1 MAEINPIAA
10 SRMAVNSPL
19 TPAGSAAPSDM
30 VSNFWG
36 DDGFSF
42 GDILD
47 LINPLQHIPI
57 IGTIYRA
64 ITGDQ
69 ISTGSSILGGGL
81 FGGIIGAGIA
91 VVNAVIEEV
100 TGGKIGEH
108 IMAMFEAEET
118 PQDAP
123 VALASAASP
132 VEDGDG
138 GAPAGDVRISDSPSP
153 EPASATAPPAA
164 VPASAERQ
172 ASLGAAAPRVTISKV
187 PAPLIPPTPEVAAT
201 GPAPRPVMAP
211 EHAALGSP
219 TARAAA
225 TAGQPTAPPDRAW
238 LTAIPR
244 AEGDFTTAALRYM
257 TPDSW
262 RQLVLTITENP
273 ERQLTRGPS
282 EITRDAINRYSQ
294 RAMAAKAMMTGPAV
308 IDMVQ

>member
-1 MAEINPIAA
+1 MRRNT
-10 SRMAVNSPL
+10 S
-19 TPAGSAAPSDM
+19 
-30 VSNFWG
+30 FWG
-36 DDGFSF
+36 ADGFSF

-91 VVNAVIEEV
+91 VVNAVVEEV

-118 PQDAP
+118 LPDAP

-132 VEDGDG
+132 GEDGDG

-153 EPASATAPPAA
+153 EPASA
-164 VPASAERQ
+164 ERQ
-172 ASLGAAAPRVTISKV
+172 ASLDAAAPRVTISKV
-187 PAPLIPPTPEVAAT
+187 PAPLIPPTPIAPTLEVAAT
-201 GPAPRPVMAP
+201 APAPRPVMAP
-211 EHAALGSP
+211 EHAAPASP
-219 TARAAA
+219 TAQAAA
-225 TAGQPTAPPDRAW
+225 TVGQPTAPPGRAGP
-238 LTAIPR
+238 TAIPR

-262 RQLVLTITENP
+262 RQLVQTITENP
-273 ERQLTRGPS
+273 ERQLSRGPS

-294 RAMAAKAMMTGPAV
+294 RAMAANAMMTEPAV

>member
-1 MAEINPIAA
+1 
-10 SRMAVNSPL
+10 MAVNSPL

-47 LINPLQHIPI
+47 LINPFQHIPI

-100 TGGKIGEH
+100 TGGGGIGGH

-118 PQDAP
+118 PPDAP
-123 VALASAASP
+123 VGLASAASP
-132 VEDGDG
+132 GEDGDG

-153 EPASATAPPAA
+153 EPASATAPPPA

-172 ASLGAAAPRVTISKV
+172 ARLEAAATRVTISKV
-187 PAPLIPPTPEVAAT
+187 PAPLIPPTPIAPTPEVAAIAT
-201 GPAPRPVMAP
+201 APRPVMAP
-211 EHAALGSP
+211 EHAAPASP
-219 TARAAA
+219 TAQAAA
-225 TAGQPTAPPDRAW
+225 TVGQPAAPPDRAW

-294 RAMAAKAMMTGPAV
+294 RAIAAKAMMTQPAV